1 MTFDEYQEAA
11 LQTAIY
17 PGSGTPIGLCYVALK
32 MNGEAGEFAEHL
44 GKALRD
50 DSYGEYFDHDFTG
63 QPIEPQA
70 VELRDNRRELLIK
83 EIGDVLWYL
92 SAAAKELGITLEET
106 AKINLEKLASRQSR
120 GALCGSGDER

>member
-1 MTFDEYQEAA
+1 VTFDEYQEAA

-50 DSYGEYFDHDFTG
+50 DSFGEYFDHDFTG

-70 VELRDNRRELLIK
+70 VGLRDSRRDLLIK
-83 EIGDVLWYL
+83 ELSDVLWYL
-92 SAAAKELGITLEET
+92 AAASRELNISLDKVAT
-106 AKINLEKLASRQSR
+106 INLEKLASRQKR
-120 GALCGSGDER
+120 GVLRGSGDDR